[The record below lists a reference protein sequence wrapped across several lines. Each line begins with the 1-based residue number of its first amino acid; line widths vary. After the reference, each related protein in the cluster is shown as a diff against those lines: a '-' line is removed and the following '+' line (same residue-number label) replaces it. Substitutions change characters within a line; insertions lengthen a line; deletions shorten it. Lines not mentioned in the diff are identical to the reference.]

1 MTEIIYS
8 KATMRILLLR
18 IHEGMEVLAG
28 EVVINANSKCV
39 LSAITGVITHVF
51 VEEGDIVNVDDPLY
65 EISTYGNGN
74 QNSEDNYYQDY
85 DE

>member
-51 VEEGDIVNVDDPLY
+51 VEEGELHVFLLY
-65 EISTYGNGN
+65 HLDLILMLS
-74 QNSEDNYYQDY
+74 
-85 DE
+85 